1 LKPLGRLVLNY
12 TTGQTLLCVV
22 ASCVIIILKVS
33 GKRIPHSAQGKS
45 ANLYVLY
52 IIYISNGNNDAMTQS
67 NRDGVFLR
75 VIIRVIYFFLSVTT
89 RSETHLR
96 HHSQSSRLPHSCFQ
110 NQEVFHALS

>member
-1 LKPLGRLVLNY
+1 MKKHPFSVI
-12 TTGQTLLCVV
+12 

-45 ANLYVLY
+45 TGLYVLY

-67 NRDGVFLR
+67 NRDGGFLR

-89 RSETHLR
+89 RSANHPR
-96 HHSQSSRLPHSCFQ
+96 HFSHNSQLSYSGFRFRFSGFQ
-110 NQEVFHALS
+110 TPEDSYALS